1 VQKEE
6 SIVDNGI
13 HTIIRL
19 EDVTKV
25 YALGKTEVLALDHVS
40 FSITRGDFISIAGPS
55 GSGKS
60 TILNLIGC
68 IDVPT
73 TGTVSIDGRAT
84 TGLSDGQITDLRHEV
99 IGFIFQSFNLIPV
112 LNVFENIEFPLLL
125 GDGGDGRDGRKE
137 RREWIDFLI
146 GEVGLTQW
154 RTHRPNELSGGQR
167 QRVAIARAL
176 VTRPALVL
184 ADEPTANLDSRT
196 GEQIIMLMKKING
209 ELDTTFVFSTHDA
222 KIITAADHVIKLEDG
237 RVIEDTRGAAL
248 QSVAGTREAAA
259 GPREARG

>member
-1 VQKEE
+1 V
-6 SIVDNGI
+6 SNGTGTIVE
-13 HTIIRL
+13 L

-25 YALGKTEVLALDHVS
+25 YALGKTEVVALDHVS
-40 FSITRGDFISIAGPS
+40 FAIMRGDFISIAGPS

-73 TGTVSIDGRAT
+73 TGTVSIRGQVT
-84 TGLSDGQITDLRHEV
+84 TGLNDGEITDLRHEV

-112 LNVFENIEFPLLL
+112 LNVYENIEFPLLL
-125 GDGGDGRDGRKE
+125 GDSRDSRAE
-137 RREWIDFLI
+137 RREWIDFLVN
-146 GEVGLTQW
+146 EVGLTQW
-154 RTHRPNELSGGQR
+154 KTHRPNELSGGQR

-176 VTRPALVL
+176 VTRPPLVL
-184 ADEPTANLDSRT
+184 ADEPTANLDSKT

-222 KIITAADHVIKLEDG
+222 KIISAADHVIKLEDG
-237 RVIEDTRGAAL
+237 RVIENTRAEASRQAL
-248 QSVAGTREAAA
+248 AGIT
-259 GPREARG
+259 EARA